1 MRYASPLSPFMTI
14 FYDVRFLFSFFLFLF
29 FFFGEGEGGLENF
42 LNLATRLFE
51 DRYGLKQVICR
62 VQCVQ
67 CGRKLTGYKWL
78 KHRLENVPFSFL
90 ERVMGF
96 REILSTILR
105 FSNYPPLMV
114 EMHREW
120 VI

>member
-105 FSNYPPLMV
+105 FSNHPPLTV